1 MFLAELRVT
10 ETIKNT
16 RNEVTRKVNV
26 LSIAAP
32 FIVTPMR
39 MVKTTAQ
46 FNSTKPEHTT
56 KTIHHHH

>member
-1 MFLAELRVT
+1 MSAIMFLAELRVT

-16 RNEVTRKVNV
+16 RNEVTRKENV

-39 MVKTTAQ
+39 
-46 FNSTKPEHTT
+46 SG
-56 KTIHHHH
+56 